1 MQIGGKHTFWPPP
14 GWSFG
19 VRCHLGVGSHVDIC
33 DQELLQSGSI
43 SRQFKDLINTITIN
57 IHSNCS
63 QSHLISGQ
71 EKQLRYYVFFSS
83 LQRVS
88 KSTGCYVEVLR
99 SHPIRPCSTLC
110 SHIKSKTSDMLP
122 SFRTTKLIFTQPK
135 VDQAFCAPQTLITEQ
150 QFVNSLFKSRHF
162 ALQYTYTT
170 IQKFGVSN
178 FFLKNLTGFNDE
190 NKNNY
195 CIGRKKKSMMA
206 YITIH
211 SHASIQINH
220 LN

>member
-33 DQELLQSGSI
+33 HQELLQSGSI

-83 LQRVS
+83 LLRVS

-99 SHPIRPCSTLC
+99 SHPTRPCSTLC

-122 SFRTTKLIFTQPK
+122 SFRTTKLIFTQPRSIK
-135 VDQAFCAPQTLITEQ
+135 LSVLHRLITEQ
-150 QFVNSLFKSRHF
+150 QFVNSLFKSRHCCV
-162 ALQYTYTT
+162 T
-170 IQKFGVSN
+170 I
-178 FFLKNLTGFNDE
+178 
-190 NKNNY
+190 
-195 CIGRKKKSMMA
+195 
-206 YITIH
+206 YIH
-211 SHASIQINH
+211 YYSKVWGQ
-220 LN
+220 